1 MDFALH
7 KIMHAF
13 DGKNKS
19 IQYKIASDINST
31 IVDDSLNIYDT
42 IQGYC
47 ADIAAVGDGRQSTV
61 NSINACS
68 LYTSDAADD
77 LLCVELGGRRIIK
90 KKT

>member
-7 KIMHAF
+7 KIMHDF

-31 IVDDSLNIYDT
+31 IVDDSLNIYDM

-47 ADIAAVGDGRQSTV
+47 ADTAAVGD
-61 NSINACS
+61 
-68 LYTSDAADD
+68 
-77 LLCVELGGRRIIK
+77 E
-90 KKT
+90 